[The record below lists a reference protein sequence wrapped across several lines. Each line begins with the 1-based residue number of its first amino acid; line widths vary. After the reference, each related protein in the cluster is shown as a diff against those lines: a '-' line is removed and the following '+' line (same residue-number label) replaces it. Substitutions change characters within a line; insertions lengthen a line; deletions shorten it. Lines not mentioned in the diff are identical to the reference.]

1 MGIVHEINQP
11 LTAIVNYTYAL
22 LRFIDAKKPNFEQIR
37 ETLYKINKQTL
48 KARQIVQHM
57 KDFVRQPKLY
67 RVDKNI
73 NALVEDTLS
82 LCINDFR
89 QGDIKV
95 KIELAKNM
103 PDVVIDDVQIEQV
116 LLNLLRNSIE
126 ALQDVKQKTQRHLS
140 VQSHLIN
147 VNHMEIRIK
156 DNGIGINEAQ
166 KKKILSPFYST
177 KRDGMGIGLS
187 ISRLIIEAHDGV
199 FHFNSKSKKG
209 STFYFTL
216 PVKGKLSDG

>member
-1 MGIVHEINQP
+1 
-11 LTAIVNYTYAL
+11 
-22 LRFIDAKKPNFEQIR
+22 
-37 ETLYKINKQTL
+37 
-48 KARQIVQHM
+48 
-57 KDFVRQPKLY
+57 
-67 RVDKNI
+67 VDKNI

-95 KIELAKNM
+95 KIELAKNI

-166 KKKILSPFYST
+166 KIDTKSVLFY
-177 KRDGMGIGLS
+177 KARWHG
-187 ISRLIIEAHDGV
+187 HWFV
-199 FHFNSKSKKG
+199 N
-209 STFYFTL
+209 
-216 PVKGKLSDG
+216 